1 MGFYRKCSEKSDEN
15 HDLVPHMMKFEYKM
29 GVISMISYFYALSHV
44 NSFQRRGKK
53 MIPKNCVGVRI
64 SVSVENRE
72 IFIKYRSMWGLE
84 VFFMRKYCTSFTFL
98 F

>member
-53 MIPKNCVGVRI
+53 MIPKNCGSKNI
-64 SVSVENRE
+64 SFHGKQRNFHK
-72 IFIKYRSMWGLE
+72 I
-84 VFFMRKYCTSFTFL
+84 
-98 F
+98 